1 MAFSLILENY
11 IPFYKNVFH
20 TPTNPLKIC
29 SKIHVQIKISSY
41 STVNFFAHYNTMYG
55 IGLYE
60 KTALCCL
67 FLHYIIG
74 QCNVCASL
82 KTFFSRH
89 LKISKHQ
96 IDSIYF
102 LPKLEVT

>member
-1 MAFSLILENY
+1 MAFSFILENY
-11 IPFYKNVFH
+11 IRFSSLKANQMTFKWRSPFKKIFH
-20 TPTNPLKIC
+20 NPTNTLKIC

-67 FLHYIIG
+67 FYIILLV
-74 QCNVCASL
+74 NVMCVL
-82 KTFFSRH
+82 R
-89 LKISKHQ
+89 
-96 IDSIYF
+96 
-102 LPKLEVT
+102 